1 MNDYGKKA
9 VILHLKY
16 IERNGVEKD
25 GSEGK
30 LYGKDNNFDRDQFK
44 RDIPDEK
51 HQFRFIVSP
60 EDGHALDLTE
70 FTKNLMQQVE
80 KDLIRP
86 LEWAAVNHYNTDNPH
101 VHIVIRGVDLRGERV
116 TIEPKYISEG
126 VRFRAQEIATKEL
139 GIRTPEERLEKS
151 RTEIHAE
158 KYTTLDWTLSQK
170 VKDGIIDL
178 GEYSGTLTQQLK
190 QAQLSAR
197 LDKLELF
204 GFAEQTGERIWSVR
218 EGWQESLRK
227 MGKDIEIYKNI
238 HKVAQGDPQRYRIN
252 PVGEKEI
259 QGVVLSK
266 ALSNELYDSFY
277 IIVQE
282 PDGYTNY
289 LNLDRKNE
297 PEINVGNVVSITTEK
312 EKWLKKA
319 DIVIAQQAAQ
329 NNGIY
334 SAKLHLESIDSPTVT
349 LRENEKQVA
358 AEDFVQAHERRLW
371 RLQKFRLA
379 QSLPDESW
387 QVDPELVEKLS
398 EKDKN
403 EGPIV
408 KLRTKNISEISIN
421 EQVSYRGRT
430 WLDRFTDKLDS
441 TEFSYYGI
449 GLEMKTAVQR
459 RILILREMGVDP
471 MDPARAK
478 KLDSIEKK
486 ELSDRV
492 SQSGLQH
499 KTLHS
504 GEQINGIMREIKMAG
519 GNKYA
524 MVETNSKEFS
534 LVPWHKDFVPHIG
547 KQVELI
553 NNAGRYMARGI
564 SKSLGR

>member
-1 MNDYGKKA
+1 MSCAG
-9 VILHLKY
+9 
-16 IERNGVEKD
+16 
-25 GSEGK
+25 
-30 LYGKDNNFDRDQFK
+30 
-44 RDIPDEK
+44 
-51 HQFRFIVSP
+51 
-60 EDGHALDLTE
+60 
-70 FTKNLMQQVE
+70 
-80 KDLIRP
+80 
-86 LEWAAVNHYNTDNPH
+86 
-101 VHIVIRGVDLRGERV
+101 RGL
-116 TIEPKYISEG
+116 
-126 VRFRAQEIATKEL
+126 AQEASARRSVFLANTTKRASVIGCWSGEV
-139 GIRTPEERLEKS
+139 S
-151 RTEIHAE
+151 
-158 KYTTLDWTLSQK
+158 
-170 VKDGIIDL
+170 IDL
-178 GEYSGTLTQQLK
+178 GQLWS
-190 QAQLSAR
+190 SA
-197 LDKLELF
+197 
-204 GFAEQTGERIWSVR
+204 G
-218 EGWQESLRK
+218 
-227 MGKDIEIYKNI
+227 
-238 HKVAQGDPQRYRIN
+238 H
-252 PVGEKEI
+252 
-259 QGVVLSK
+259 
-266 ALSNELYDSFY
+266 
-277 IIVQE
+277 
-282 PDGYTNY
+282 
-289 LNLDRKNE
+289 
-297 PEINVGNVVSITTEK
+297 
-312 EKWLKKA
+312 
-319 DIVIAQQAAQ
+319 
-329 NNGIY
+329 
-334 SAKLHLESIDSPTVT
+334 
-349 LRENEKQVA
+349 
-358 AEDFVQAHERRLW
+358 
-371 RLQKFRLA
+371 
-379 QSLPDESW
+379 
-387 QVDPELVEKLS
+387 EKLS